1 MTTPSNK
8 TPLIIDECDGTET
21 LLSSQ
26 GIFSAVAVYGFGKA
40 ADKKFES
47 SFLSSKADRP
57 TKEMAVNI
65 YPREEG
71 SRSSTPKSLFLRSG
85 ATLEELCLTQHQ
97 IVKFCQQNKALL
109 TKWKMETL
117 VLFKLEDIDTIV
129 LLSLED
135 DNSGGLQA
143 RGQDLFLV
151 RSLMDDRNYSII
163 IPAPAVH

>member
-1 MTTPSNK
+1 MGTPSNK

-21 LLSSQ
+21 LSTSQ
-26 GIFSAVAVYGFGKA
+26 GIFSGVAVYGSGKA
-40 ADKKFES
+40 ADKKLES
-47 SFLSSKADRP
+47 SFLSNKTCFP

-85 ATLEELCLTQHQ
+85 ATLEELCLSQHQ
-97 IVKFCQQNKALL
+97 IVKFCQKNKALL
-109 TKWKMETL
+109 TKWKTETF

-135 DNSGGLQA
+135 DCSGGLQG

-151 RSLMDDRNYSII
+151 RSLMDSRKHSII
-163 IPAPAVH
+163 IPASINY